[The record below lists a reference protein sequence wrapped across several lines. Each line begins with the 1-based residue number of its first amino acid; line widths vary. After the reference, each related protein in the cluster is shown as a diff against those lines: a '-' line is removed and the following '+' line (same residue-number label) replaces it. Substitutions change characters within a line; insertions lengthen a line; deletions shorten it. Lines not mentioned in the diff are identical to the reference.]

1 MDKWKSKQRTEA
13 PPLSRLK
20 SPLNEEGNIDPD
32 DELAKVAP
40 EFIMWV
46 HKTHKVRETL
56 THLVFDLILEFVVH
70 YLEQYIQTIS
80 ILSSAQQACCN
91 TEIPQILLN

>member
-1 MDKWKSKQRTEA
+1 MIVGCALTNINAAGNLTMDKWKSKQRTEA

-46 HKTHKVRETL
+46 HKTHKVRKTR
-56 THLVFDLILEFVVH
+56 THLVFDWILG
-70 YLEQYIQTIS
+70 
-80 ILSSAQQACCN
+80 
-91 TEIPQILLN
+91 